1 MSMNRSRY
9 PANWD
14 AIALSVKSNA
24 NWECEQCGRPCR
36 KPGESDAVLIARIK
50 ADTEWA
56 PDLYDENLNLKLVR
70 FTLTTAHL
78 NHIPEDCKESNL
90 SALCSVCHCRFDLK
104 AMPRK
109 KMLLREYQGQLRL
122 FD

>member
-24 NWECEQCGRPCR
+24 NWECEQCRRPCR
-36 KPGESDAVLIARIK
+36 KPGESNAALIARIK
-50 ADTEWA
+50 ALELWA
-56 PDLYDENLNLKLVR
+56 LDLYDENFNLKLGR

-78 NHIPEDCKESNL
+78 NHVPEDCKESNL
-90 SALCSVCHCRFDLK
+90 QALCSVCHCKYDLK
-104 AMPRK
+104 AMPLK
-109 KMLLREYQGQLRL
+109 IMLQREYQGQLRL